1 MTLTRFLA
9 LPILCAI
16 IAMHLGCG
24 TTPKEFVPAM
34 LPGITTQP
42 QTLTVAVGQ
51 PVKFSVTATG
61 KAPLSYQWKRNNQNI
76 SGATSANFVIANAQI
91 ADAGEYKVL
100 VVNTTGSVVS
110 EIAQLTVNAALPTVN
125 AVLPTVNA
133 VLPGIKPQPQ
143 PITATA
149 GQTVC
154 LTWKDL
160 FIVTV
165 TAPFS
170 YQWQRNLVYG
180 WISIPGA
187 TNDTYCIET
196 AQPDHSGEYR
206 VLVSNTAEQV
216 ASAVVKLTISA
227 KIGRSMSEKVKD
239 ITWETFTEN
248 DKLSAQFLSLRQDKG
263 WKAFVL
269 ALKLCDDTLISIND
283 EGILELPSL
292 SKTIAGKISRVR
304 DAWRH
309 AGTYGIQPPELSTG
323 WVYFSEENLKFRVH
337 VKDSQIA
344 VLTVESQRGQ
354 LIGVYDLQL
363 YWGGKAL
370 FNSHFLEEAFSNTA
384 ACTSGKWLHILVGD
398 TYSMED
404 IHAEIYRIPAEI
416 KLVPS
421 NQRPFPR

>member
-1 MTLTRFLA
+1 MSLIRFLT
-9 LPILCAI
+9 LPTFFAI

-24 TTPKEFVPAM
+24 TPPKGVVSAM

-42 QTLTVAVGQ
+42 QSLTVAVGQ

-76 SGATSANFVIANAQI
+76 SGATSANFVIANALI

-100 VVNTTGSVVS
+100 VVNTAGSVIS
-110 EIAQLTVNAALPTVN
+110 EIAQLTVNAALP
-125 AVLPTVNA
+125 
-133 VLPGIKPQPQ
+133 GIKPQPQ
-143 PITATA
+143 PITVAA

-154 LTWKDL
+154 VTWKDL

-170 YQWQRNLVYG
+170 YQWQRNTVNG
-180 WISIPGA
+180 WISISGA
-187 TNDTYCIET
+187 TNDTYCIEN
-196 AQPDHSGEYR
+196 AQSDRSGEYR
-206 VLVSNTAEQV
+206 LLVSNTAEQL
-216 ASAVVKLTISA
+216 ASAVAKLTISA

-239 ITWETFTEN
+239 LTWETLTEN
-248 DKLSAQFLSLRQDKG
+248 DRLSAQFLSLRQEKG

-269 ALKLCDDTLISIND
+269 ALKLCDDTLTSIND
-283 EGILELPSL
+283 EGILQLPSL
-292 SKTIAGKISRVR
+292 AKTIAGKVSQVR

-363 YWGGKAL
+363 YWGGKAPL
-370 FNSHFLEEAFSNTA
+370 NSHFLEEAFSNTA
-384 ACTSGKWLHILVGD
+384 ACTSDKWLHILVGD
-398 TYSMED
+398 TYSIED
-404 IHAEIYRIPAEI
+404 IHAEIHRIPAEI

-421 NQRPFPR
+421 KQRLLPR

>member
-1 MTLTRFLA
+1 MSLTRFFA
-9 LPILCAI
+9 LPTFCAI

-34 LPGITTQP
+34 LPAITTQP

-51 PVKFSVTATG
+51 SVKFSVTATG
-61 KAPLSYQWKRNNQNI
+61 KAPLIYQWKHNNQNI
-76 SGATSANFVIANAQI
+76 SGATSANFAFRNALL

-100 VVNTTGSVVS
+100 VVNTTGSVIS
-110 EIAQLTVNAALPTVN
+110 EIARLTVNVALPELTANVALPELTV
-125 AVLPTVNA
+125 
-133 VLPGIKPQPQ
+133 
-143 PITATA
+143 
-149 GQTVC
+149 
-154 LTWKDL
+154 
-160 FIVTV
+160 
-165 TAPFS
+165 
-170 YQWQRNLVYG
+170 
-180 WISIPGA
+180 
-187 TNDTYCIET
+187 
-196 AQPDHSGEYR
+196 
-206 VLVSNTAEQV
+206 
-216 ASAVVKLTISA
+216 SA

-239 ITWETFTEN
+239 LTWETFTEN
-248 DKLSAQFLSLRQDKG
+248 DKLLAQFLSLRQDKG
-263 WKAFVL
+263 WKAFVQ

-283 EGILELPSL
+283 EGILEWPSL
-292 SKTIAGKISRVR
+292 SKTIAGKVSQVR

-309 AGTYGIQPPELSTG
+309 ARTYGIQPPELSTG

-398 TYSMED
+398 TYSIED

-421 NQRPFPR
+421 KPRPIPK